1 MTRFATTTACA
12 LLLAAFT
19 LMAPA
24 PMAQAET
31 LVLPAA
37 GAPIPVPPFPF
48 DDLPD
53 TVTCSVPQPLG
64 SGVSGT
70 LHGELGGALVEPM
83 VYLYDSL
90 RRSRVMGMVA
100 AGSEVEVV
108 LKQLN
113 PVIDFFLVRYRSHDG
128 RSVEGW
134 VPAPFLRLH

>member
-1 MTRFATTTACA
+1 MTRFATATACA
-12 LLLAAFT
+12 LLLATVT

-24 PMAQAET
+24 SKGQAET
-31 LVLPAA
+31 LVLPTA
-37 GAPIPVPPFPF
+37 GAPIAVPPFPF
-48 DDLPD
+48 DELPD

-64 SGVSGT
+64 LGVSGT
-70 LHGELGGALVEPM
+70 LHGEIGGVLVEPM

-90 RRSRVMGMVA
+90 ARSRVMGLVA

-108 LKQLN
+108 LKQSN
-113 PVIDFFLVRYRSHDG
+113 PVIDFFMVRYRSDDG